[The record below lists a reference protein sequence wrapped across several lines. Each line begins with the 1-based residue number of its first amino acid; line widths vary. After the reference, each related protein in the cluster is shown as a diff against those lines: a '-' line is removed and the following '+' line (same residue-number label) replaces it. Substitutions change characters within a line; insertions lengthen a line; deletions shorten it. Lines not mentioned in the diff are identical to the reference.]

1 MDKSNEAIN
10 NIVVKHP
17 IINPVENFYE
27 TSKNQEI
34 DAVNLS
40 QYIGFSIS
48 STHSNKS
55 HAEIKSGS
63 QITLDETDKPPFD
76 EVADNAINQLIVFIE
91 NMKSLQS
98 KHKELFATSKNE
110 EPITTLSDLSEPT
123 MTNKQHSW
131 KKSTTLIM
139 GDSILSGLREY
150 KMSRRKTIKV
160 RIFPGATIN
169 DIKFF
174 AVPLLKKRPD
184 KVIIHV
190 GTNDP
195 PHFTPAEMLKKHER
209 TSSFDTKSGT
219 CSKSNHF
226 VTNCTCRHSK
236 F

>member
-1 MDKSNEAIN
+1 
-10 NIVVKHP
+10 
-17 IINPVENFYE
+17 
-27 TSKNQEI
+27 
-34 DAVNLS
+34 
-40 QYIGFSIS
+40 
-48 STHSNKS
+48 
-55 HAEIKSGS
+55 
-63 QITLDETDKPPFD
+63 
-76 EVADNAINQLIVFIE
+76 
-91 NMKSLQS
+91 
-98 KHKELFATSKNE
+98 
-110 EPITTLSDLSEPT
+110 
-123 MTNKQHSW
+123 
-131 KKSTTLIM
+131 M